1 MSTSHLHGKL
11 CLTLK
16 FERVKSSKY
25 AFSFLKNFTYIPQN
39 FQLPFPSF
47 SQILSLTITSLH
59 NPPKK
64 NRKEKELP
72 IRAISITIS
81 DDPFH
86 QQRWS
91 FSLIKLNMCF
101 LVRVCSSIFGLA
113 LMGLWW
119 IQYKILIFN
128 RNIDNWAKYLGSNL
142 LLRDIQRSIRSILFG
157 LSFKIR

>member
-1 MSTSHLHGKL
+1 MLDRSVLNEHLTLTWKIV
-11 CLTLK
+11 CLTLT

-113 LMGLWW
+113 LMGLFHTER
-119 IQYKILIFN
+119 IKQEKV
-128 RNIDNWAKYLGSNL
+128 A
-142 LLRDIQRSIRSILFG
+142 
-157 LSFKIR
+157 